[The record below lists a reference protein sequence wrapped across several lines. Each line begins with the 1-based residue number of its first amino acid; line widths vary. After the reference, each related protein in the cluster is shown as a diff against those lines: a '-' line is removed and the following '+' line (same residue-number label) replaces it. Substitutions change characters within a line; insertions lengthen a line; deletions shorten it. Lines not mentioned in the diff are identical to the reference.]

1 MTDKPR
7 PKLKPLNQR
16 PEPTPPSYPLHWYD
30 DNGNIILIPCHAL
43 FSAMTVPKL
52 KRECEK
58 YRIVEQVKGDKREA
72 FPFLA
77 ALTKERY
84 ARYEAK
90 YAVEAYRVRLQK
102 WRIANDYNA
111 A

>member
-1 MTDKPR
+1 
-7 PKLKPLNQR
+7 
-16 PEPTPPSYPLHWYD
+16 
-30 DNGNIILIPCHAL
+30 
-43 FSAMTVPKL
+43 MTVPKL

-84 ARYEAK
+84 ARYE
-90 YAVEAYRVRLQK
+90 VEAYRVRLQK

>member
-1 MTDKPR
+1 MTNKPKPR
-7 PKLKPLNQR
+7 LKALNQR
-16 PEPTPPSYPLHWYD
+16 PEPTPPYYPLHWYD
-30 DNGNIILIPCHAL
+30 HDGSIILIPCHAF
-43 FSAMTVPKL
+43 FSGMTVPKL

-58 YRIVEQVKGDKREA
+58 YKILVQVKGDKREA

-90 YAVEAYRVRLQK
+90 NAVEAYRVRLQK
-102 WRIANDYNA
+102 WRIVNGYNA